1 VLSAPPLLEITQLC
15 FGVIFSTVRVP
26 IAGGILSIPSECAT
40 NVEIRI
46 EALAFLGFEGGNPG
60 QELR

>member
-1 VLSAPPLLEITQLC
+1 MRRGCHPIGRA
-15 FGVIFSTVRVP
+15 
-26 IAGGILSIPSECAT
+26 IAGGILSIPSECVT